1 MSLALRFGLP
11 RSPARPAEPAARRMA
26 HPTALGRGPGRR
38 FLATRRALVAATVT
52 GAPTAASAV
61 VGTLLSGR
69 VAWPRRRWL
78 LVAALAALVGLV
90 AVGRAIADLGPAA
103 PPTAGQPPAS
113 AAASMSGGWP
123 PPSPGVAV
131 VDPLDIGAK
140 LALVGFLLYL
150 ALRLLGRLVAPAG
163 VRGGPIVVLASRPLG
178 PKAALHLVAVGE
190 RRILV
195 GESPAG
201 IVGLT
206 ELTADELEIGVAGLG
221 ELETGSGEAG
231 R

>member
-1 MSLALRFGLP
+1 MAH
-11 RSPARPAEPAARRMA
+11 PAAR
-26 HPTALGRGPGRR
+26 GRGPGRR
-38 FLATRRALVAATVT
+38 FLAARRGLVAAT
-52 GAPTAASAV
+52 AASAIWGL
-61 VGTLLSGR
+61 VGPRAG
-69 VAWPRRRWL
+69 WPRRRWL
-78 LVAALAALVGLV
+78 AVTGLAAVVGLL
-90 AVGRAIADLGPAA
+90 AVGRALADLGPAA
-103 PPTAGQPPAS
+103 TLAPNQSAGPLAES
-113 AAASMSGGWP
+113 TGGWP

-150 ALRLLGRLVAPAG
+150 ALQLLGRLVAPAG

-206 ELTADELEIGVAGLG
+206 ELTADELEIGGAGLG
-221 ELETGSGEAG
+221 ELETEGREASG
-231 R
+231 